1 MDPRVHP
8 DRSAAR
14 NRPDGGV
21 ASEGPPELDVSDRD
35 SQVES
40 TLTAEEDVSPLP
52 LEASPMPFR
61 DAARYDFRG
70 EHGRGGLGRVLRARD
85 KELGRDV
92 AIKELLQ
99 RGHRAETR
107 FLREALVTARLEH
120 PSIVPIHEAGRWA
133 NGTPF
138 YAMKLVSGQPLKQV
152 IAGAATQQE
161 RLALL
166 PNVIAVTDAIAYA
179 HDRRVIH
186 RDLKPSNV
194 IVGRFGETVVID
206 WGIAKV
212 LDETED
218 TVDAL
223 YREAGREQLTE
234 AGGVL
239 GTPAYMAPEQH
250 QGRSDERSDIYALGG
265 ILYEVITGRPPHEH
279 GARSLAFPP
288 YTPRDL
294 IAIVERAMAILPE
307 RRYPRALDLA
317 DDLRRFIRRA
327 PVAARRYSL
336 PARFALGFAR
346 HRTFA
351 VMLLVGLVA
360 LSITLAIAVAKVSD
374 QRSAADLARSR
385 AEDTNAA
392 LTLKHVELLM
402 RGDPT
407 AALQALADY
416 QGPDEVRRRQLDAE
430 ARGRGVAREV
440 LVPHYDTI
448 YFVTHDADGAVISL
462 GDDRR
467 IQRTYHGA
475 TTTLAGDASNTVRWA
490 YALPRDLL
498 AYAAVPAGVSVL
510 DLRTRRVTRLTP
522 SGAPEALAF
531 SSDAARLA
539 SLDQDGTLRVWQLAS
554 AAVVHRSAVTA
565 PIAVRFAGRSRVV
578 VWQVA
583 GLRAIDLDGGM
594 PRTAAISEP
603 PFDDVAAEQARL
615 DADDL
620 RVAFGGLDGSVT
632 LYSTALDSLATVA
645 ACHGAVRAVRLLS
658 DDRIGFGC
666 RDGAAGVVRHAAANH
681 ALVVEDRV
689 VFPGPIGMFAIDPD
703 ASTIVVTSGATAFVH
718 DLRSGMTVRRDGHP
732 EMISAVSLPPPGS
745 DAITTADAIGTVRIW
760 DRPAPP
766 AHVLAELSAATFG
779 AAFAPDGRS
788 VTTFGPDGAVRT
800 IDLAGGAVTEL
811 RGHSG
816 FVALVVFASD
826 GETMATAS
834 WDGTA
839 RVWRRSDG
847 MCLRVFTSH
856 HSVVQGI
863 GYLDR
868 GKRLVSVGN
877 DGTLRAWSVDDDRE
891 TTLFQRPTPL
901 VAAAVLGTLGVVVV
915 QDGDGDVWSVTSA
928 GAVRRVRA
936 AGGDPASTLRA
947 SLDGKLIAIGTEGGA
962 TLVYRTQDWTIAAT
976 GQAAGAVW
984 GGRFDP
990 LDREFLV
997 SSADGRVHVLPIGGM
1012 SRFSWSDLVG
1022 RALDIAYAPDGNTVA
1037 IAMLDGGTWLFH
1049 VPDASWRYVRDHAA
1063 DQRRPQFSPD
1073 GKSLVTTDAGGTI
1086 VLRDVVATFAG
1097 SARQATG
1104 DVQR

>member
-1 MDPRVHP
+1 
-8 DRSAAR
+8 
-14 NRPDGGV
+14 
-21 ASEGPPELDVSDRD
+21 VSDGSEVD
-35 SQVES
+35 I
-40 TLTAEEDVSPLP
+40 TLTAEGDVSLAPRD
-52 LEASPMPFR
+52 AAQQTSPMPLR
-61 DAARYDFRG
+61 DPARYDFIG

-99 RGHRAETR
+99 RGHSAELR
-107 FLREALVTARLEH
+107 FFREALVTARLEH
-120 PSIVPIHEAGRWA
+120 PNIIPIHEAGRWA
-133 NGTPF
+133 DGTPF
-138 YAMKLVSGQPLKQV
+138 YAMKLVSGRPLKQV
-152 IAGAATQQE
+152 IADAPTQQE

-166 PNVIAVTDAIAYA
+166 SNVIAVADAIAYA

-194 IVGRFGETVVID
+194 LVGRFGETVVID

-223 YREAGREQLTE
+223 YRTAAREQLTE
-234 AGGVL
+234 AGGIL

-265 ILYEVITGRPPHEH
+265 ILHEVITGRPPHKH
-279 GARSLAFPP
+279 GVRSLAFPP
-288 YTPRDL
+288 HTPRDL
-294 IAIVERAMAILPE
+294 VAIVERAMAILPE

-317 DDLRRFIRRA
+317 DDLRKFTRRV

-336 PARFALGFAR
+336 PARLALGFAR

-351 VMLLVGLVA
+351 VTLFVGLAA

-374 QRSAADLARSR
+374 QRGAADLARSR
-385 AEDTNAA
+385 AESANAA

-402 RGDPT
+402 RSDPT

-448 YFVTHDADGAVISL
+448 HFVTHDVDGAVISL
-462 GDDRR
+462 GEDRR
-467 IQRTYHGA
+467 IQRTFRGV
-475 TTTLAGDASNTVRWA
+475 TDTLASDASNTVRWA
-490 YALPRDLL
+490 YASPRDLL
-498 AYAAVPAGVSVL
+498 AYAAVPAGVGLL
-510 DLRTRRVTRLTP
+510 DLRTRSVTGLTP
-522 SGAPEALAF
+522 TGAPEALAF
-531 SSDAARLA
+531 SSDGARLA
-539 SLDQDGTLRVWQLAS
+539 SLDQDGTLRVWQLAPT
-554 AAVVHRSAVTA
+554 AVLHRSAVNA
-565 PIAVRFAGRSRVV
+565 PIAVRFAGRSRIV
-578 VWQVA
+578 VWHAA
-583 GLRAIDLDGGM
+583 GLRAIDLDGGT

-603 PFDDVAAEQARL
+603 PFDDVVPEQGRL

-620 RVAFGGLDGSVT
+620 RIVFGGLDGNVT
-632 LYSTALDSLATVA
+632 LYSTALVPLATVA
-645 ACHGAVRAVRLLS
+645 ACRGAVRAVRLLS
-658 DDRIGFGC
+658 GDRIGFGC
-666 RDGAAGVVRHAAANH
+666 RDGAAGLARHGVANH
-681 ALVVEDRV
+681 ALAIEKRLA
-689 VFPGPIGMFAIDPD
+689 FPGPILLFAIDPE
-703 ASTIVVTSGATAFVH
+703 ASTIVATSGATVFVH
-718 DLRSGMTVRRDGHP
+718 DLRSGMTLRRDGHP
-732 EMISAVSLPPPGS
+732 EMISAISLPTPGF
-745 DAITTADAIGTVRIW
+745 DAITTADVIGTVRIW

-766 AHVLAELSAATFG
+766 AHVLAELSVGTFG
-779 AAFAPDGRS
+779 AMFAPDGRS
-788 VTTFGPDGAVRT
+788 VTTFGPEGAVRT

-847 MCLRVFTSH
+847 KCLRVFMSH
-856 HSVVQGI
+856 HSVVQDI

-877 DGTLRAWSVDDDRE
+877 DGALRAWSIDDDRE
-891 TTLFQRPTPL
+891 TTLFQRTTPL
-901 VAAAVLGTLGVVVV
+901 VAAVVLRAIGVVVV
-915 QDGDGDVWSVTSA
+915 RDGDGGIWSVTSA
-928 GAVRRVRA
+928 GAVRQVRA
-936 AGGDPASTLRA
+936 AGSDPASTLRA
-947 SLDGKLIAIGTEGGA
+947 SADGKLVAVGTEGGA
-962 TLVYRTQDWTIAAT
+962 TVVYRADDWTIVAT
-976 GQAAGAVW
+976 DRAAGAIW
-984 GGRFDP
+984 GLRFDP
-990 LDREFLV
+990 LDREILV
-997 SSADGRVHVLPIGGM
+997 NSADGRVHVLPLGGS
-1012 SRFSWSDLVG
+1012 SRFSWSELVG
-1022 RALDIAYAPDGNTVA
+1022 RALDMTYVPDGNTIA

-1063 DQRRPQFSPD
+1063 EQRRPQFSPD
-1073 GKSLVTTDAGGTI
+1073 GKWLVTTDAGGTI

-1097 SARQATG
+1097 SAPHEAG
-1104 DVQR
+1104 DTQQ

>member
-1 MDPRVHP
+1 
-8 DRSAAR
+8 
-14 NRPDGGV
+14 
-21 ASEGPPELDVSDRD
+21 VSDDD
-35 SQVES
+35 SQAES

-61 DAARYDFRG
+61 DAGRYDVRG

-138 YAMKLVSGQPLKQV
+138 YAMKLVSGRPLKQV

-212 LDETED
+212 LDETEE

-223 YREAGREQLTE
+223 YRTAAREQLTE

-250 QGRSDERSDIYALGG
+250 QGRSDERSDVYALGG
-265 ILYEVITGRPPHEH
+265 ILYEVIAGRPPHEH
-279 GARSLAFPP
+279 GARALAFPP
-288 YTPRDL
+288 HTPRDL
-294 IAIVERAMAILPE
+294 IAIVERAMAIVPE

-327 PVAARRYSL
+327 PVVARRYSL

-351 VMLLVGLVA
+351 VTLLVGLVA

-374 QRSAADLARSR
+374 QRSR
-385 AEDTNAA
+385 AEGTNAA

-407 AALQALADY
+407 AALRALADY

-440 LVPHYDTI
+440 VVPHYDTI
-448 YFVTHDADGAVISL
+448 YFVTHDRDGAVISL

-467 IQRTYHGA
+467 IQRTYRGV

-490 YALPRDLL
+490 YALPQDLL

-510 DLRTRRVTRLTP
+510 DLRTRTVTRLTP
-522 SGAPEALAF
+522 AGAPEALAF
-531 SSDAARLA
+531 SSDAGRLA
-539 SLDQDGTLRVWQLAS
+539 ELDQDGTLRVWQLAS
-554 AAVVHRSAVTA
+554 TAVLHRSAVTA

-578 VWQVA
+578 VWHAA
-583 GLRAIDLDGGM
+583 GLRAIDLDGGT

-603 PFDDVAAEQARL
+603 ALDDIAAEQGRL

-620 RVAFGGLDGSVT
+620 RVVFGGLDGSVT

-658 DDRIGFGC
+658 GDRIGFGC
-666 RDGAAGVVRHAAANH
+666 RDGAAGVARHAAADH
-681 ALVVEDRV
+681 ALVIDQHVG
-689 VFPGPIGMFAIDPD
+689 FPGPIGMFAIDPE
-703 ASTIVVTSGATAFVH
+703 ARTMVATSGATAFVH

-732 EMISAVSLPPPGS
+732 EMISAVRLPAPGS
-745 DAITTADAIGTVRIW
+745 DAITTADAIGTVRTW

-788 VTTFGPDGAVRT
+788 VATFGPDGAVRT

-816 FVALVVFASD
+816 FVALVEFAPD

-847 MCLRVFTSH
+847 KCLRVFTSH
-856 HSVVQGI
+856 HSVVQDI
-863 GYLDR
+863 RYLDR

-901 VAAAVLGTLGVVVV
+901 VAALVLRTLGVVVV
-915 QDGDGDVWSVTSA
+915 RDGDGGIWSVTTA
-928 GAVRRVRA
+928 GAVRPVRA

-947 SLDGKLIAIGTEGGA
+947 SADGTLIAVGTEGGA
-962 TLVYRTQDWTIAAT
+962 TLVYRTQDWTIVAT
-976 GQAAGAVW
+976 GQAVGAVW

-990 LDREFLV
+990 QGREFLV
-997 SSADGRVHVLPIGGM
+997 NSADGRVHVLPIGGT

-1037 IAMLDGGTWLFH
+1037 IAMLDGGTWLYR
-1049 VPDASWRYVRDHAA
+1049 VADASWRYVRDHAA
-1063 DQRRPQFSPD
+1063 DQRRPEFSPD
-1073 GKSLVTTDAGGTI
+1073 GRSLVTTDAGGTI

-1097 SARQATG
+1097 SARPATG